1 MTVFRTLLATL
12 ALAALTACSSGP
24 GDRDVQAVAAQALT
38 QVDQALKP
46 AGMSFSD
53 VFDMQVKVLNKAD
66 QGNNRWLVD
75 VETTLVPKKSITDL
89 PPDSQLVLGVSLGQ
103 FQKGQA
109 LPPSRG
115 SVTMTKGDNGWTSVQ

>member
-66 QGNNRWLVD
+66 QGSNRWLVD
-75 VETTLVPKKSITDL
+75 VETTLVPRKSITDL
-89 PPDSQLVLGVSLGQ
+89 PPDAQLVLGVSLGQ

-115 SVTMTKGDNGWTSVQ
+115 SVTMTRGDNGWTSVQ

>member
-38 QVDQALKP
+38 QLDQALKP